1 MRELNLDQ
9 LRTLVAIA
17 DLGTFSAAAQALHL
31 AQPTV
36 SLHVSELESR
46 LGATL
51 VLRGA
56 RRVTTTPAGAV
67 LVERGRRLLRDAD
80 DAIEAV
86 QRQHQG
92 LAGRVRI
99 GCSTTSVVVDLL
111 PPVFH
116 ALLKHYPDIVLTPSF
131 LGSEYSVSG
140 VLAGA
145 LDLAIIALPQP
156 ATPGLAL
163 TPWRQHS
170 MAAFIPASW
179 EAPRR
184 VTPAWLAQH
193 PLIMNQPGSRMYALT
208 MEWFAQAGFAPR
220 ARIEHDYDVA
230 MRGLVAAGYGV
241 ALLPAP
247 DEGKVADAGEHVQTR
262 PLSPKLTR
270 HLAIAYRANG
280 PLDGATQRVIEM
292 LLAFGR
298 G

>member
-1 MRELNLDQ
+1 MRQLNLDQ

-36 SLHVSELESR
+36 SLHVSDLESR
-46 LGATL
+46 LGAPL
-51 VLRGA
+51 VVRGA
-56 RRVTTTPAGAV
+56 RRVTPTPAGAV

-80 DAIEAV
+80 DAIDAV
-86 QRQHQG
+86 RRQHQG

-116 ALLKHYPDIVLTPSF
+116 ALLERYPDIVLTPSF
-131 LGSEYSVSG
+131 LGSSYSISG
-140 VLAGA
+140 LLAGT

-156 ATPGLAL
+156 ATPGVAL
-163 TPWRQHS
+163 KPWRKQPM
-170 MAAFIPASW
+170 MAFVPARW
-179 EAPRR
+179 QAPRR
-184 VTPAWLAQH
+184 ATPAWLAHH

-208 MEWFAQAGFAPR
+208 MEWFGRAGFAPR

-247 DEGKVADAGEHVQTR
+247 DDGTTADAGEHVQTL
-262 PLSPKLTR
+262 PLSPRLTR
-270 HLAIAYRANG
+270 HLAIAYRADAT
-280 PLDGATQRVIEM
+280 LDGATQRVIET
-292 LLAFGR
+292 LLEFA
-298 G
+298 